1 VWVRNPKVQFV
12 NHLSSNASCNL
23 ENCPRG
29 MSVSIYQEVA
39 ALQAVVAGLQL
50 SLQQANETTTRR
62 LAELEASA
70 SSSGDTAWLLT
81 STTLVLMMTIPGL
94 AFFYGGLA
102 QQVGVVLP
110 LRQFARGLVFVQAL
124 TATLCTA
131 QSNLVLSLPS
141 LLFSSMCLPLTGL

>member
-1 VWVRNPKVQFV
+1 
-12 NHLSSNASCNL
+12 
-23 ENCPRG
+23 

-62 LAELEASA
+62 LAELQASA

-110 LRQFARGLVFVQAL
+110 FRQFARGRVFIHAL
-124 TATLCTA
+124 TAPVTA
-131 QSNLVLSLPS
+131 QSNLVLSLPG
-141 LLFSSMCLPLTGL
+141 LLFSSTCLQLTGL